1 MAFSRKHK
9 EFLVAQYEQWLKESQ
24 GVFLLSFNKMAMK
37 DIDAFRTKVREAGGE
52 SHVVKNTL
60 FHSVLQSQ
68 GYHTPNMEGTTLVV
82 LARTDAPAIAKLMV
96 DSTVKSEI
104 FAIKGGFLG
113 TEYLTIEQVKALAEL
128 PPLPIMRAKL
138 LGVLQAHASQ
148 LVRTLVEPARS
159 LAAVFKAYS
168 EKEAAPAAG

>member
-1 MAFSRKHK
+1 MA
-9 EFLVAQYEQWLKESQ
+9 
-24 GVFLLSFNKMAMK
+24 
-37 DIDAFRTKVREAGGE
+37 
-52 SHVVKNTL
+52 
-60 FHSVLQSQ
+60 
-68 GYHTPNMEGTTLVV
+68 
-82 LARTDAPAIAKLMV
+82 
-96 DSTVKSEI
+96 
-104 FAIKGGFLG
+104 LG

-138 LGVLQAHASQ
+138 LGVLQAPASQ